1 MAAGSPAN
9 FSALLRRQRSFDHPK
24 ARMDAKIEE
33 YKRYA
38 STIARGGPLTPPE
51 RAQAWERV
59 KWVIDILVHVIEDQN
74 AGKRGSRVN
83 IPIEMK
89 ALTASIVNTIQTK
102 SRNGSE
108 FVYQEYTRI
117 LHEHLTQTVLA
128 SIRAKSGHAKLVEF
142 AQRWENHKIMS
153 EVMRVFFL
161 EVDSSF
167 ITGLPSPPH
176 KRSLPSLSAVA
187 LIEFKSVLVDAAA
200 LADLQQTM
208 LGIIAEHR
216 RKGAMDDDGST
227 LLKATAEIFYTLGLT
242 VSFSF

>member
-24 ARMDAKIEE
+24 ARMDAKLEE
-33 YKRYA
+33 YQTYA
-38 STIARGGPLTPPE
+38 SVIAMGGPLTPPE

-74 AGKRGSRVN
+74 AGN
-83 IPIEMK
+83 IGFK
-89 ALTASIVNTIQTK
+89 VDAQTKSLTASIVNTIQTK
-102 SRNGSE
+102 SRNGSQ

-142 AQRWENHKIMS
+142 ALRWENHKIMS